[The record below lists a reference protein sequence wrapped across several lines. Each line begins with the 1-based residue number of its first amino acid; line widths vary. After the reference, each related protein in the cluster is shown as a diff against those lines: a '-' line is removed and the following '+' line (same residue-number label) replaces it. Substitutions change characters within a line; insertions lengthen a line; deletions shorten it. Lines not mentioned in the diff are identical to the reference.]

1 MTLIGTGLGKKALTG
16 HPVMVVGIVMMV
28 VDTHAGI
35 IIRLDELTCSIVLP
49 AFICEERNNEMIGL
63 FAKYFL

>member
-1 MTLIGTGLGKKALTG
+1 
-16 HPVMVVGIVMMV
+16 MVVGIIVMVV
-28 VDTHAGI
+28 VDTHAGTI
-35 IIRLDELTCSIVLP
+35 TRLDELMCSMVLP